1 MMKTVTRFA
10 WWATYIMG
18 ALILQ
23 RQIPG
28 VDALAPGFLLSLQE
42 RKNWQSFWLFLLF
55 VLIQEGVGSPGFGA
69 GILWY
74 GGQIVLFRLSQ
85 RLFVSENILFV
96 LLLSTVLGA
105 YHAVLT
111 LFMCAVQKV
120 AVNPAILARE
130 SVLQAMILPAIWGLA
145 YLSRPKA
152 LLQGK

>member
-1 MMKTVTRFA
+1 MMKTVIRFA

-42 RKNWQSFWLFLLF
+42 RKNWQSFWIFLLF
-55 VLIQEGVGSPGFGA
+55 VLIQEGVGSSGFGA

-85 RLFVSENILFV
+85 RLFVFENILFV
-96 LLLSTVLGA
+96 FLLSAALGV

-120 AVNPAILARE
+120 SVDPAMLARE
-130 SVLQAMILPAIWGLA
+130 SVLQALLIPAIWGLA
-145 YLSRPKA
+145 CLSRPKT
-152 LLQGK
+152 LLLGR